1 MWRSEAQ
8 PKSCY
13 RSVKYPLI
21 SSFNTGMVPYKVGSD
36 IFGLFV
42 FQHQFLK
49 MAKPLSSLTPLIVA
63 AKEVA
68 KNNR

>member
-1 MWRSEAQ
+1 M
-8 PKSCY
+8 
-13 RSVKYPLI
+13 V
-21 SSFNTGMVPYKVGSD
+21 SFKVCPD
-36 IFGLFV
+36 ITVNVYTVFNAIALFV

>member
-1 MWRSEAQ
+1 
-8 PKSCY
+8 
-13 RSVKYPLI
+13 
-21 SSFNTGMVPYKVGSD
+21 MVPFWDSFKVCPD
-36 IFGLFV
+36 ITGNVYTVLNAIALFV

>member
-1 MWRSEAQ
+1 MVIGTFSQIRWANG
-8 PKSCY
+8 
-13 RSVKYPLI
+13 
-21 SSFNTGMVPYKVGSD
+21 SSAALTRPDLTLGS
-36 IFGLFV
+36 LNLSYLV